1 MKMPRMLFRESG
13 HVVRTRRE
21 GTGLGFV
28 VLSLLIL
35 ALLYGSLDWLD
46 ERAKAKSQ
54 RLAERAQAAL
64 DERFEEGRKA
74 GHHEMLDT
82 ARAAWNAALQEG
94 KERCDR
100 RQP

>member
-1 MKMPRMLFRESG
+1 MKISRMLFRENG
-13 HVVRTRRE
+13 HVVRTQRE

-28 VLSLLIL
+28 VLALLTL

-46 ERAKAKSQ
+46 ERAAAKSQ
-54 RLAERAQAAL
+54 RLAQRAKAAL

-74 GHHEMLDT
+74 GHDEMLDT
-82 ARAAWNAALQEG
+82 ARAAWNAAIKDG